1 MSQVATDQIYHM
13 RRHFISGATLEPAA
27 RKKHLESL
35 RDTIRKYQNEIFDAL
50 KKDLGKHPFE
60 AFATEISLV
69 MEEIKV
75 ALEHCETWSAP
86 IAVSTSFA
94 AAPAESTVYPQPKG
108 VVLIISPWN
117 YPFQLLFAPL
127 VAAIAAG
134 NCCVVKPS
142 ELSPETTAITARII
156 REALPKDVVS
166 CFEGDASVS
175 TELLRHA
182 WDHIFFTGSTRVG
195 KIVAKA
201 AVEHFTPVTLELGG
215 KSPCIVD
222 DTANIKAAAKRI
234 VWGKFVNAGQT
245 CVAPDYLLVHES
257 VKPALVDAMRVYI
270 RKFFGEDPMKS
281 ESYGRIINFANYE
294 RVAALITGGTAV
306 HGGRRDRTERYIE
319 PTLLDGVTVDHP
331 SMAEEIFGPVLP
343 IITWREKGQIYSTL
357 EANSHPLAFYLFTKD
372 KLFAKELINRVPFG
386 GGCIN
391 HTLLH
396 LSNPEMPFGGI
407 RQSGMGAY
415 HGKTGFDTF
424 THYKSILQAGILDN
438 PIKYQPYSSWKM
450 KLLKLVFR

>member
-1 MSQVATDQIYHM
+1 
-13 RRHFISGATLEPAA
+13 
-27 RKKHLESL
+27 
-35 RDTIRKYQNEIFDAL
+35 
-50 KKDLGKHPFE
+50 
-60 AFATEISLV
+60 
-69 MEEIKV
+69 
-75 ALEHCETWSAP
+75 
-86 IAVSTSFA
+86 
-94 AAPAESTVYPQPKG
+94 
-108 VVLIISPWN
+108 
-117 YPFQLLFAPL
+117 
-127 VAAIAAG
+127 
-134 NCCVVKPS
+134 
-142 ELSPETTAITARII
+142 
-156 REALPKDVVS
+156 
-166 CFEGDASVS
+166 
-175 TELLRHA
+175 
-182 WDHIFFTGSTRVG
+182 
-195 KIVAKA
+195 
-201 AVEHFTPVTLELGG
+201 
-215 KSPCIVD
+215 
-222 DTANIKAAAKRI
+222 
-234 VWGKFVNAGQT
+234 
-245 CVAPDYLLVHES
+245 
-257 VKPALVDAMRVYI
+257 MRVYI